1 MGQIIVGTSLR
12 TVLDISNTT
21 AQSRAIVITVKITV
35 GSPEEIAMDKR
46 HCDGREISILCPQ
59 RGYGFNYCR
68 VLVMLSVRRLYPLVE
83 S

>member
-35 GSPEEIAMDKR
+35 GCPEEIAMDKR
-46 HCDGREISILCPQ
+46 HCDGREISILCL
-59 RGYGFNYCR
+59 NMDMD
-68 VLVMLSVRRLYPLVE
+68 LITAE
-83 S
+83 SL